1 MGSSMAQEDYGYE
14 QLMQEISEL
23 ESDLKLARKE
33 RREEVLRSLYMNH
46 AAKAYYCEDALS
58 GRVRSGYSKAKLRD
72 SLAASQKAVARY
84 AKEYAKITKNSQEK
98 SRALYH
104 VIATRMGGKGNK
116 QALLNSLSKIA
127 KNLPGGLQN
136 RIMMLTTIKELERN
150 PSAANERKVA
160 NIMGAQTAQGKIAA
174 RLAIAK
180 SKASRGDKTYRAEI
194 FAATKAATILKPEQK
209 EEVLSYSLAVWRSAA
224 KNEPWNKTPIYL
236 PAFKDTAAF
245 TAVIERNALADLAG
259 GNLNSA
265 IKKYHALS
273 DKNDGDATMVAL
285 DRRILDLELM
295 RFKKDKNIAAY
306 ERTLIRFTTKYN
318 ERNAVSNE
326 KLEVAARAEFRSR
339 HKMFVHTVIESA
351 KQKKSSQL
359 FRTQSIGVIRR
370 YQELIGKGPEERQLS
385 MTVAHLYTLN
395 GQHASAVATF
405 ESLASETQ
413 GEESN
418 RFVRLAIQSQKIL
431 AKWPNQAPWTGI
443 KTGHNEARA
452 KLAQL
457 YSQLLTAQKNPHDW
471 SIISHLGL
479 LQLQAGETSKAFA
492 MWRGALEKG
501 IVGADGRQAAGY
513 MLVVYSEAKSW
524 DNVEK
529 TADLC
534 LQQKIQPQRASKSL
548 NPHTFLAEALFVG
561 GKDAYA
567 AKDFKTSIRRLK
579 RFNDIF
585 RAEPRRHESIFV
597 LALAY
602 RANAQHTEAVKTL
615 VTQVDEYPKSKF
627 NRQALLTGGE
637 WALPMA
643 LEEEAIFFY
652 SRFLAFY
659 EKDAKTSDIREIA
672 ANLYLG
678 RELYGNAN
686 RIYKAQVTDKRL
698 SNGKKL
704 TAALR
709 YMEIEERYGDVN
721 QARWGA
727 EQVKK
732 LAGNNKEAKAQAL
745 GFEARHFSKKDYKSL
760 KKIEKEISALETTD
774 GAVGENLAMVRLMMA
789 DIASA
794 RTKHEIFNLGVK
806 DPMATLTQHF
816 AYFQQSK
823 KDYQSVCVAG
833 ETSYC
838 APAMS
843 RLARITQNTIRSI
856 EDLTI
861 QDTLEASLVVKFNER
876 KQAIIGALADTAQ
889 NADDSS
895 VAAVS
900 EGTTEPTTAQ
910 EVVWSNSADWDFDQV
925 NESGN
930 GFLQWQPRRDAQ

>member
-1 MGSSMAQEDYGYE
+1 MAQEDYGYE
-14 QLMQEISEL
+14 QLMQEIAEL

-33 RREEVLRSLYMNH
+33 RREEVLRSLYMSH
-46 AAKAYYCEDALS
+46 AAKAYFCEDALS
-58 GRVRSGYSKAKLRD
+58 GRIRSGYSKDKLRQ

-84 AKEYAKITKNSQEK
+84 AKDYAKLTKNSQEK

-104 VIATRMGGKGNK
+104 VIATRMAGKGNK
-116 QALLNSLSKIA
+116 QALLNSLGKIA

-136 RIMMLTTIKELERN
+136 RIMMLTTVKELERS

-160 NIMGAQTAQGKIAA
+160 SIMGAQTPQGKIAA
-174 RLAIAK
+174 RLALAK
-180 SKASRGDKTYRAEI
+180 SKASRGDRTYRSEI
-194 FAATKAATILKPEQK
+194 FAATKAASILKPEQK
-209 EEVLSYSLAVWRSAA
+209 AEVLSYSLAIWRSVD

-236 PAFKDTAAF
+236 KPFKDTPAF
-245 TAVIERNALADLAG
+245 DAVIERNALADLAG

-265 IKKYHALS
+265 IKKYHTLS
-273 DKNDGDATMVAL
+273 DRNDGDTTMVAL
-285 DRRILDLELM
+285 DRRILDLEFI

-306 ERTLIRFTTKYN
+306 EQSLIRFTTKYN
-318 ERNAVSNE
+318 ERNAVSDE
-326 KLEVAARAEFRSR
+326 KLEVSARAEFRSR
-339 HKMFVHTVIESA
+339 HKIFVDTVIASA
-351 KQKKSSQL
+351 KQKNATKS

-395 GQHASAVATF
+395 GQHTAAVDTF
-405 ESLASETQ
+405 ESLAAETQ
-413 GEESN
+413 GKESIG
-418 RFVRLAIQSQKIL
+418 FMRLAIQSQKIL
-431 AKWPNQAPWTGI
+431 AQWPNQAPWTGF
-443 KTGHNEARA
+443 KPGNNEARA

-457 YSQLLTAQKNPHDW
+457 YSQILTAQKNPHDW

-479 LQLQAGETSKAFA
+479 LHLHAGETPKAFA
-492 MWRGALEKG
+492 LWRGALEKG
-501 IVGADGRQAAGY
+501 IVGNDGRQAAGY

-534 LQQKIQPQRASKSL
+534 LQQKIQPMRGSKSL
-548 NPHTFLAEALFVG
+548 SAHAFLAEALFVG

-585 RAEPRRHESIFV
+585 RAEPRRHESIFI
-597 LALAY
+597 LAHAY
-602 RANAQHTEAVKTL
+602 RGNGQHPEAVKTL

-627 NRQALLTGGE
+627 NRQALLTGGD

-652 SRFLAFY
+652 SRFLDHY
-659 EKDAKTSDIREIA
+659 DGDAKAPEIREIT
-672 ANLYLG
+672 ANLYMG
-678 RELYGNAN
+678 RELYGNAG
-686 RIYKAQVTDKRL
+686 RIYKSQVADKRL
-698 SNGKKL
+698 DNNKKL
-704 TAALR
+704 AAALR
-709 YMEIEERYGDVN
+709 YMEIEERYGDVKN
-721 QARWGA
+721 ARWGA

-732 LAGNNKEAKAQAL
+732 LAGKNKGALAQAL
-745 GFEARHFSKKDYKSL
+745 GFEARHFAKKDYKAL
-760 KKIEKEISALETTD
+760 KKIEKEITSMGTTD

-789 DIASA
+789 DIASI
-794 RTKHEIFNLGVK
+794 RTKDEIFNLGVK
-806 DPMATLTQHF
+806 NPMATLNQHF

-823 KDYQSVCVAG
+823 KDYESVCAAG
-833 ETSYC
+833 ETAYC

-843 RLARITQNTIRSI
+843 RLANITQNTIRSI

-861 QDTLEASLVVKFNER
+861 QDTLEANIVIKFNER
-876 KQAIIGALADTAQ
+876 KQAIIGALADIAQ
-889 NADDSS
+889 NADDHSLA
-895 VAAVS
+895 VVS

-910 EVVWSNSADWDFDQV
+910 EVVWTNSADWDFDQV
-925 NESGN
+925 GESGN